1 MPAQGGIST
10 KTRAPLVKG
19 ARTVRNTTTAISSS
33 RPTSVRARGP
43 LFRWRVVDIVVAA
56 VLGVAAGVV
65 FWLWGLAYQPLSVIL
80 GLTPGLEGLTAGGW
94 LFAGVL
100 GGLIIRRPGAAIFTS
115 VVAGV
120 VEALLGNAWGTG
132 NIIFALIQGIGA
144 ELGIAIFAYAS
155 SRVYVAMVS
164 GALAGVANVII
175 TIPLYY
181 SGVVPMVVT
190 VYAVSAVVSGV
201 VLGGIFAWIVARGLA
216 RAGALARFP
225 MAHAR

>member
-1 MPAQGGIST
+1 MRS
-10 KTRAPLVKG
+10 
-19 ARTVRNTTTAISSS
+19 
-33 RPTSVRARGP
+33 

-56 VLGVAAGVV
+56 VLGVAAGLV
-65 FWLWGLAYQPLSVIL
+65 FWLWSLAYQPLSVVL

-132 NIIFALIQGIGA
+132 NIIFSVVQGLGA
-144 ELGIAIFAYAS
+144 EIGIALFAYAS
-155 SRVYVAMVS
+155 SRIYVAMVA
-164 GALAGVANVII
+164 GALSGVANVLI

-190 VYAVSAVVSGV
+190 VYAISAIFSGV
-201 VLGGIFAWIVARGLA
+201 VLGGIVAWALARGLA

-225 MAHAR
+225 IAHKG

>member
-1 MPAQGGIST
+1 M
-10 KTRAPLVKG
+10 
-19 ARTVRNTTTAISSS
+19 RNTNTQESTSQSTP
-33 RPTSVRARGP
+33 RRHSVRA

-56 VLGVAAGVV
+56 VLGVAAGLV
-65 FWLWGLAYQPLSVIL
+65 FWLWSLAYQPLSVVL

-132 NIIFALIQGIGA
+132 NIIFSVVQGLGA
-144 ELGIAIFAYAS
+144 EIGIALFAYAS
-155 SRVYVAMVS
+155 SRIYVAMVA
-164 GALAGVANVII
+164 GALSGVANVLI

-190 VYAVSAVVSGV
+190 VYAISAIFSGV
-201 VLGGIFAWIVARGLA
+201 VLGGIVAWALARGLA

-225 MAHAR
+225 IAHKG

>member
-1 MPAQGGIST
+1 MREPVHLHS
-10 KTRAPLVKG
+10 KG
-19 ARTVRNTTTAISSS
+19 ARTVRNTNTQKSTAQTSPRITPQ
-33 RPTSVRARGP
+33 RNSVRS

-56 VLGVAAGVV
+56 VLGVAAGLV
-65 FWLWGLAYQPLSVIL
+65 FWLWSLAYQPLSVVL
-80 GLTPGLEGLTAGGW
+80 GFTPGLEGLTAGGW
-94 LFAGVL
+94 LFAGIL

-132 NIIFALIQGIGA
+132 NIIFALVQGVGA
-144 ELGIAIFAYAS
+144 EIGIALFAYAS
-155 SRVYVAMVS
+155 SRIYVAMIA
-164 GALAGVANVII
+164 GALSGVANVLI

-190 VYAVSAVVSGV
+190 VYAISAIVSGI
-201 VLGGIFAWIVARGLA
+201 VLGGVVAWALARGLA

-225 MAHAR
+225 IAHKG

>member
-1 MPAQGGIST
+1 
-10 KTRAPLVKG
+10 
-19 ARTVRNTTTAISSS
+19 VRNTNTQKSTAQTSPRITPQ
-33 RPTSVRARGP
+33 RNSVRS

-56 VLGVAAGVV
+56 VLGVAAGLV
-65 FWLWGLAYQPLSVIL
+65 FWLWSLAYQPLSVVL
-80 GLTPGLEGLTAGGW
+80 GFTPGLEGLTAGGW
-94 LFAGVL
+94 LFAGIL

-132 NIIFALIQGIGA
+132 NIIFALVQGVGA
-144 ELGIAIFAYAS
+144 EIGIALFAYAS
-155 SRVYVAMVS
+155 SRIYVAMIA
-164 GALAGVANVII
+164 GALSGVANVLI

-190 VYAVSAVVSGV
+190 VYAISAIVSGI
-201 VLGGIFAWIVARGLA
+201 VLGGVVAWALARGLA

-225 MAHAR
+225 IAHKG

>member
-1 MPAQGGIST
+1 
-10 KTRAPLVKG
+10 
-19 ARTVRNTTTAISSS
+19 VRNTNTQKSTAQTSPRITPQ
-33 RPTSVRARGP
+33 RNSVRS

-56 VLGVAAGVV
+56 VLGVAAGLV
-65 FWLWGLAYQPLSVIL
+65 FWLWSLAYQPLSVVL
-80 GLTPGLEGLTAGGW
+80 GFTPGLEGLTAGGW
-94 LFAGVL
+94 LFAGIL

-132 NIIFALIQGIGA
+132 NIIFALVQGVGA
-144 ELGIAIFAYAS
+144 EIGIALFAYAS
-155 SRVYVAMVS
+155 SRIYVAMIA
-164 GALAGVANVII
+164 GALSGVANVLI

-190 VYAVSAVVSGV
+190 VYAVSAIVSGIL
-201 VLGGIFAWIVARGLA
+201 LGGVVAWALARGLA

-225 MAHAR
+225 IAHKG

>member
-10 KTRAPLVKG
+10 KTRAPLLKG
-19 ARTVRNTTTAISSS
+19 ARTVRNTTKASTSS
-33 RPTSVRARGP
+33 RPTSGRTRGH

-120 VEALLGNAWGTG
+120 VEALLGNAWGSG
-132 NIIFALIQGIGA
+132 NIIFALVQGIGA
-144 ELGIAIFAYAS
+144 ELGIALFAYAS

-190 VYAVSAVVSGV
+190 VYAVSAVVSGI

-216 RAGALARFP
+216 RAGALSRFP
-225 MAHAR
+225 LAHAG

>member
-1 MPAQGGIST
+1 MREPVHLCSE
-10 KTRAPLVKG
+10 G
-19 ARTVRNTTTAISSS
+19 ARTVRNTNTQKSPPQTTS
-33 RPTSVRARGP
+33 RRNSVRS

-56 VLGVAAGVV
+56 VLGVAAGLV
-65 FWLWGLAYQPLSVIL
+65 FWLWSLAYQPLSVVL

-94 LFAGVL
+94 LFAGIL

-132 NIIFALIQGIGA
+132 NIIFALVQGVGA
-144 ELGIAIFAYAS
+144 EIGIALFAYAS
-155 SRVYVAMVS
+155 SRIYVAMIA
-164 GALAGVANVII
+164 GALSGVANVLI

-190 VYAVSAVVSGV
+190 VYAISAIVSGI
-201 VLGGIFAWIVARGLA
+201 VLGGVVAWALARGLA

-225 MAHAR
+225 IAHKG

>member
-1 MPAQGGIST
+1 LREPVHLYS
-10 KTRAPLVKG
+10 KG
-19 ARTVRNTTTAISSS
+19 ARTVRNTNTQKSSAQTTTQ
-33 RPTSVRARGP
+33 PNSVRS

-56 VLGVAAGVV
+56 VLGVAAGLV
-65 FWLWGLAYQPLSVIL
+65 FWLWSLAYQPLSVVL

-94 LFAGVL
+94 LFAGIL
-100 GGLIIRRPGAAIFTS
+100 GGLVIRRPGAAIFTS

-132 NIIFALIQGIGA
+132 NIIFALVQGVGA
-144 ELGIAIFAYAS
+144 EIGIAIFAYAS
-155 SRVYVAMVS
+155 SRIYVAMVA
-164 GALAGVANVII
+164 GALSGVANVLI

-190 VYAVSAVVSGV
+190 VYAVSAIVSGI
-201 VLGGIFAWIVARGLA
+201 VLGGVVAWALARGLA

-225 MAHAR
+225 IAHKG

>member
-1 MPAQGGIST
+1 LREPVHLYS
-10 KTRAPLVKG
+10 KG
-19 ARTVRNTTTAISSS
+19 ARTVRNTNTQKSTQTSPRITPQ
-33 RPTSVRARGP
+33 RNSVRS

-56 VLGVAAGVV
+56 VLGVAAGLV
-65 FWLWGLAYQPLSVIL
+65 FWLWALAYQPLSVVL
-80 GLTPGLEGLTAGGW
+80 GFTPGLEGLTAGGW
-94 LFAGVL
+94 LFAGIL

-132 NIIFALIQGIGA
+132 NIIFALVQGLGA
-144 ELGIAIFAYAS
+144 EIGIALFAYAS
-155 SRVYVAMVS
+155 SRIYVAMVA
-164 GALAGVANVII
+164 GALSGVANVLI

-190 VYAVSAVVSGV
+190 VYAISAIVSGI
-201 VLGGIFAWIVARGLA
+201 VLGGVVAWALARGLA

-225 MAHAR
+225 IAHKG

>member
-1 MPAQGGIST
+1 MRITNTQEST
-10 KTRAPLVKG
+10 SQATPR
-19 ARTVRNTTTAISSS
+19 RH
-33 RPTSVRARGP
+33 SVRS

-56 VLGVAAGVV
+56 VLGVAAGLV
-65 FWLWGLAYQPLSVIL
+65 FWLWSLAYQPLSVVL

-132 NIIFALIQGIGA
+132 NIIFSVVQGLGA
-144 ELGIAIFAYAS
+144 EIGIALFAYAS
-155 SRVYVAMVS
+155 SRIYVAIVA
-164 GALAGVANVII
+164 GALSGVANVLI

-190 VYAVSAVVSGV
+190 VYAISAIFSGV
-201 VLGGIFAWIVARGLA
+201 VLGGIVAWALARGLA

-225 MAHAR
+225 IAHKG

>member
-1 MPAQGGIST
+1 
-10 KTRAPLVKG
+10 
-19 ARTVRNTTTAISSS
+19 
-33 RPTSVRARGP
+33 
-43 LFRWRVVDIVVAA
+43 VAA

-100 GGLIIRRPGAAIFTS
+100 GGLVIRRPGAAIFTS

-120 VEALLGNAWGTG
+120 VEALLGNAWGSG
-132 NIIFALIQGIGA
+132 NIIFALVQGIGA
-144 ELGIAIFAYAS
+144 ELGIAFFAYAS

>member
-1 MPAQGGIST
+1 
-10 KTRAPLVKG
+10 
-19 ARTVRNTTTAISSS
+19 VRNTNTQNSTPQTSPRITPQ
-33 RPTSVRARGP
+33 RNSVRS

-56 VLGVAAGVV
+56 VLGVAAGLV
-65 FWLWGLAYQPLSVIL
+65 FWLWSLAYQPLSVAL

-94 LFAGVL
+94 LFAAVL

-132 NIIFALIQGIGA
+132 NIIFALVQGVGA
-144 ELGIAIFAYAS
+144 EIGIALFAYAS
-155 SRVYVAMVS
+155 SRIYVAMIA
-164 GALAGVANVII
+164 GALSGVANVLI

-190 VYAVSAVVSGV
+190 VYAISAIVSGI
-201 VLGGIFAWIVARGLA
+201 VLGGVVAWALARGLA

-225 MAHAR
+225 LAHKG

>member
-1 MPAQGGIST
+1 VHNTNTQKSTAQTTPRIT
-10 KTRAPLVKG
+10 PQ
-19 ARTVRNTTTAISSS
+19 RN
-33 RPTSVRARGP
+33 SVRS

-56 VLGVAAGVV
+56 VLGVAAGLV
-65 FWLWGLAYQPLSVIL
+65 FWLWSLAYQPLSVVL

-94 LFAGVL
+94 LFAGIL

-132 NIIFALIQGIGA
+132 NIIFALVQGLGA
-144 ELGIAIFAYAS
+144 EIGIALFAYAS
-155 SRVYVAMVS
+155 SRIYVAMIA
-164 GALAGVANVII
+164 GALSGVANVLI

-190 VYAVSAVVSGV
+190 VYAVSAISSGI
-201 VLGGIFAWIVARGLA
+201 VLGGVVAWVLARGLA

-225 MAHAR
+225 IAHKG

>member
-1 MPAQGGIST
+1 MREPVHLYS
-10 KTRAPLVKG
+10 KG
-19 ARTVRNTTTAISSS
+19 ARTVRNTNTQKSSAQTTTQ
-33 RPTSVRARGP
+33 PNSVRS

-56 VLGVAAGVV
+56 VLGVAAGLV
-65 FWLWGLAYQPLSVIL
+65 FWLWSLAYQPLSVVL

-94 LFAGVL
+94 LFAGIL
-100 GGLIIRRPGAAIFTS
+100 GGLVIRRPGAAIFTS

-132 NIIFALIQGIGA
+132 NIIFALVQGVGA
-144 ELGIAIFAYAS
+144 EIGIAIFAYAS
-155 SRVYVAMVS
+155 SRIYVAMVA
-164 GALAGVANVII
+164 GALSGVANVLI

-190 VYAVSAVVSGV
+190 VYAVSAIVSGI
-201 VLGGIFAWIVARGLA
+201 VLGGVVAWALARGLA

-225 MAHAR
+225 IAHKG

>member
-1 MPAQGGIST
+1 
-10 KTRAPLVKG
+10 
-19 ARTVRNTTTAISSS
+19 VRNTTS
-33 RPTSVRARGP
+33 TSTSTRTSGRTARGR

-94 LFAGVL
+94 LFAGIL

-115 VVAGV
+115 VVAGI

-132 NIIFALIQGIGA
+132 NIIFALVQGVGA
-144 ELGIAIFAYAS
+144 EIGIALFAYAS
-155 SRVYVAMVS
+155 SRVYVAMVA
-164 GALAGVANVII
+164 GALSGVANVLIV
-175 TIPLYY
+175 IPLYY
-181 SGVVPMVVT
+181 PGVVPMVVT

-216 RAGALARFP
+216 RAGALSRFP